1 MVKKSDACVKSD
13 VRAVFFMCTTG
24 RNVTEGHGSLGCD
37 IFFCFSC
44 IVVRA
49 LQSRIYL
56 GCGTVVTASLD
67 ICSVA
72 DTFTSRLLGA

>member
-1 MVKKSDACVKSD
+1 MFVLYSLCAQPVETGQKVMALLGVT
-13 VRAVFFMCTTG
+13 FF
-24 RNVTEGHGSLGCD
+24 
-37 IFFCFSC
+37 FSC

>member
-37 IFFCFSC
+37 IFFFFLALSC
-44 IVVRA
+44 VLYRVVYIWDA
-49 LQSRIYL
+49 ELL
-56 GCGTVVTASLD
+56 SL
-67 ICSVA
+67 
-72 DTFTSRLLGA
+72 LH